1 METEI
6 YEAGMFHQSFTECV
20 KGRVRIRRIMCIMEG
35 SLDFVASVVGVIGAR
50 EWCDGLHLT
59 AQRNRW

>member
-1 METEI
+1 
-6 YEAGMFHQSFTECV
+6 MFHQSFTECV

-50 EWCDGLHLT
+50 EWCDGLHLAT
-59 AQRNRW
+59 RRNRW